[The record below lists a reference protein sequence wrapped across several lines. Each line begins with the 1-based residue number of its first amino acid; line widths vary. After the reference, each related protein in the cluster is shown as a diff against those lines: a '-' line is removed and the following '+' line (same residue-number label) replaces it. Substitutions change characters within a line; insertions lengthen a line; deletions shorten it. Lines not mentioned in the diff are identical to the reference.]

1 MAFKMNG
8 SPAKMGG
15 INGTAG
21 HSSALKM
28 KAESNAQASA
38 LKAKTDY
45 VAMQAKSAKND
56 PRYGKMSAAD
66 YKTEVKRQV
75 ASNKAGKGYDAMGA
89 YDSKGTKLTP
99 DPKRNTEISSRK
111 VTTKGRKTTTTFADK
126 EGVTVTQ
133 KKKNL
138 LNKGT
143 TTKKASVM
151 ADGTTKK
158 SKFKK
163 DKDGDDRMRKTTTKG
178 ATADG
183 AYVKKSKSK
192 FDKDGVRKKAKTTIK
207 SDVDGDGKVDRKFKI
222 KTNDKKGTEKTV
234 VKEGGRRT
242 VVKTDKDGNTKVK
255 SRRTLKGFLTGKGKK
270 TKKEETPAKKA
281 LVGNQKNLPEH
292 LKAKID
298 AAPGKM
304 YGKSMAKKYDK

>member
-1 MAFKMNG
+1 MNG
-8 SPAKMGG
+8 SPAKMGT
-15 INGTAG
+15 ISGTAG

-75 ASNKAGKGYDAMGA
+75 ASKKAGKGYDAMGA
-89 YDSKGTKLTP
+89 YDSKGTKLAP
-99 DPKRNTEISSRK
+99 DPNRNANISNKK
-111 VTTKGRKTTTTFADK
+111 VSTKGRTKTTTYTDAK
-126 EGVTVTQ
+126 GVTVTKDQ
-133 KKKNL
+133 KNL

-143 TTKKASVM
+143 TTRKVSVM

-158 SKFKK
+158 SKFKR
-163 DKDGDDRMRKTTTKG
+163 DADGDRRSSKTTTKG
-178 ATADG
+178 TTADG
-183 AYVKKSKSK
+183 AYVKKQKSK

-222 KTNDKKGTEKTV
+222 KTNDKKGTKKTV

-242 VVKTDKDGNTKVK
+242 VVKTDKDGNTKVR

>member
-1 MAFKMNG
+1 MKG

-15 INGTAG
+15 ISGTAG

-28 KAESNAQASA
+28 KAESA
-38 LKAKTDY
+38 LKAKNPKAKTYEEAYGD
-45 VAMQAKSAKND
+45 VAMKVGSKEKFMKDAKAYNMKTYGTENPTSTANKGGMTKKELAAK
-56 PRYGKMSAAD
+56 YKAD
-66 YKTEVKRQV
+66 ST
-75 ASNKAGKGYDAMGA
+75 
-89 YDSKGTKLTP
+89 GT
-99 DPKRNTEISSRK
+99 
-111 VTTKGRKTTTTFADK
+111 KTTTTKGGKTTTNISDSK
-126 EGVTVTQ
+126 GDTKVVT
-133 KKKNL
+133 KKNL

-143 TTKKASVM
+143 TTRKSTVL
-151 ADGTTKK
+151 ADGTTKE

-163 DKDGDDRMRKTTTKG
+163 DKDGDNRMRKTTTKG
-178 ATADG
+178 TTDGG
-183 AYVKKSKSK
+183 AYVKKSKDK
-192 FDKDGVRKKAKTTIK
+192 FDKDGVRKKSKTTIK
-207 SDVDGDGKVDRKFKI
+207 SDVDGDGKVDRKFKV

-242 VVKTDKDGNTKVK
+242 VIKTDKEGNTKVK

-270 TKKEETPAKKA
+270 TKKEETPVKKA